1 VEMRRCKSNAL
12 CCGAGGAQMFKEPE
26 AGKKDINIERTE
38 EALETKPDFI
48 AAACPFCNTMMTDG
62 VKNSER
68 EGKLPVL
75 DLAEMI
81 AQAKDL

>member
-1 VEMRRCKSNAL
+1 
-12 CCGAGGAQMFKEPE
+12 
-26 AGKKDINIERTE
+26 
-38 EALETKPDFI
+38 
-48 AAACPFCNTMMTDG
+48 MMTDG

-68 EGKLPVL
+68 EGDLPVL